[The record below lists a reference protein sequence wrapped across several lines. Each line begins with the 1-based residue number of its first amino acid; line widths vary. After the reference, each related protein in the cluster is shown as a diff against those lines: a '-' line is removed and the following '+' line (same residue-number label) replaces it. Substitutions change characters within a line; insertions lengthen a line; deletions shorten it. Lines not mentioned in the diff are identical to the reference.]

1 MTLPYVPAS
10 GQGIV
15 IRRANLG
22 EVETVLES
30 VRNLAAASA
39 TAAHWSRVVWHPYL
53 APDVAS
59 SVLQAKALLLAV
71 AHSDVG
77 GTTKIDG
84 ENPPATRE
92 RILGFAAFST
102 IMAVDAGES
111 TLENMVVAKPWQRQG
126 IGWRLLTAGQLW
138 CRAHASRT
146 VFLEVRKSN
155 RTAIALYQQAGF
167 SVVGSR
173 PGYYRDP
180 TEDGLQMQKW
190 LGLAARAC

>member
-59 SVLQAKALLLAV
+59 SALQPKVLLLAV
-71 AHSDVG
+71 AHSD
-77 GTTKIDG
+77 DE
-84 ENPPATRE
+84 ENPLATRE

-126 IGWRLLTAGQLW
+126 IGRRLLTAGLIW

-180 TEDGLQMQKW
+180 TEDGVQMQKW
-190 LGLAARAC
+190 LGRAARAC